1 MSWECSACAGRQLI
15 LLLFYFNLYF
25 CAFGSLPFAFC
36 LRLCHLLPAA
46 TAAAAWH
53 SDCWNWTKNFAC
65 ATAAFSLLRA
75 GVAMLTSTLTV
86 TTTPTPTTTTAT
98 THEKLAALAAL
109 VLVFF
114 QWIVRSRGFHVCVCA
129 AVAAAASVAVIV
141 CVVGCKTQI
150 FFPAVCFIFC
160 CTFALALIAKEQRVY
175 WVCVILG

>member
-53 SDCWNWTKNFAC
+53 SDCWNWTENFAC

-75 GVAMLTSTLTV
+75 GVATLTSTLTV

-109 VLVFF
+109 VLVFL
-114 QWIVRSRGFHVCVCA
+114 QWIVRSRGFHVCVC
-129 AVAAAASVAVIV
+129 VLLSLPLPASPSSSASWDA
-141 CVVGCKTQI
+141 KLKF
-150 FFPAVCFIFC
+150 FFPLFVLFFAVPLRWPWLLRNKGYIGF
-160 CTFALALIAKEQRVY
+160 V
-175 WVCVILG
+175 

>member
-25 CAFGSLPFAFC
+25 CTFGSLPFAFC

-75 GVAMLTSTLTV
+75 GVATSTSTLTV

-109 VLVFF
+109 VLVFL
-114 QWIVRSRGFHVCVCA
+114 QWIVRSRGFHVCVCCCRCRCQRRRHRLRRGMQN
-129 AVAAAASVAVIV
+129 SN
-141 CVVGCKTQI
+141 
-150 FFPAVCFIFC
+150 FFSRCLFYFFC

>member
-75 GVAMLTSTLTV
+75 GVATLTSTLTV

-109 VLVFF
+109 VLVFL

-150 FFPAVCFIFC
+150 FFPAVCFIFLLYLC
-160 CTFALALIAKEQRVY
+160 AGPDC
-175 WVCVILG
+175 

>member
-25 CAFGSLPFAFC
+25 CGFGSLPFAFC

-75 GVAMLTSTLTV
+75 GVATLTSTLTV

-109 VLVFF
+109 VLVFL

-150 FFPAVCFIFC
+150 FFPAVCFIF
-160 CTFALALIAKEQRVY
+160 FAVPLRWPWLLRNKGYIGFV
-175 WVCVILG
+175 

>member
-75 GVAMLTSTLTV
+75 GVATLTSTLTV

-109 VLVFF
+109 VLVFL

-150 FFPAVCFIFC
+150 FFPLFVLFFAVPLRWPWLLRNKGYIGF
-160 CTFALALIAKEQRVY
+160 V
-175 WVCVILG
+175 